1 MFLHMYKLR
10 NSKTGKNKKNYPIC
24 LTPLMEL
31 KTRKLGI
38 WYISKFINTS
48 VVFLRSKN
56 TFTWKGMLKFDIS
69 YLATRPWKWSKI
81 YDSRGELI
89 MVYHYWIDLD
99 EKL

>member
-1 MFLHMYKLR
+1 
-10 NSKTGKNKKNYPIC
+10 
-24 LTPLMEL
+24 MEL

-69 YLATRPWKWSKI
+69 YLSNKALET
-81 YDSRGELI
+81 E
-89 MVYHYWIDLD
+89 
-99 EKL
+99 